1 MQGHASDLFRDMRER
16 TKKFMSVRDTHF
28 INSQPHDTS
37 LQAQTVSAFHFR
49 FSAVPLQP
57 PPACWWAFDNCRL
70 LDIFGWAF
78 DREGPKS
85 DTFSKRVAAL
95 GVVFNL
101 DPTLDR
107 RLEVQNTEKRLQ
119 VSVGAIDRILSSKQ
133 LGKRDALVLR
143 GSKLK

>member
-1 MQGHASDLFRDMRER
+1 M
-16 TKKFMSVRDTHF
+16 
-28 INSQPHDTS
+28 
-37 LQAQTVSAFHFR
+37 
-49 FSAVPLQP
+49 
-57 PPACWWAFDNCRL
+57 
-70 LDIFGWAF
+70 DIFGWAF

>member
-1 MQGHASDLFRDMRER
+1 MDS
-16 TKKFMSVRDTHF
+16 
-28 INSQPHDTS
+28 
-37 LQAQTVSAFHFR
+37 
-49 FSAVPLQP
+49 
-57 PPACWWAFDNCRL
+57 
-70 LDIFGWAF
+70 FGWAF
-78 DREGPKS
+78 DREEPKS

-107 RLEVQNTEKRLQ
+107 RLEVHNTEKRLQ
-119 VSVGAIDRILSSKQ
+119 ESVGAIDRILASKQ